1 MKINSQTPF
10 TTRTQIAAQGIHGSF
25 DQRNM
30 SINGPLKEVSDDMQL
45 YNTILGDPSKVK
57 APVPVT
63 NGADIIAQSSLPQVN
78 AQSSNTSNPSFEQPA
93 AIVDPNKGAK
103 PEYSFLDNT
112 GGGLT
117 DYSANLRN
125 DPNRS
130 NFFGTHKRNEQSI
143 QSRIDEADN
152 QGKTAK
158 KARLERKMDNF
169 KNNQARREDPS
180 SDTFVNPATGASED
194 KGTKIGNFLK
204 SIF

>member
-1 MKINSQTPF
+1 MKINSKTPF

-30 SINGPLKEVSDDMQL
+30 SINGPLKETLDASAMATSLLGAPKTSVSDRFKEKTDQ
-45 YNTILGDPSKVK
+45 
-57 APVPVT
+57 
-63 NGADIIAQSSLPQVN
+63 IIKNPNLVN
-78 AQSSNTSNPSFEQPA
+78 VQAENQESNTLENPA
-93 AIVDPNKGAK
+93 ATVTE

-117 DYSANLRN
+117 DYSANLKN

-130 NFFGTHKRNEQSI
+130 NFFGTYKRNEQSI
-143 QSRIDEADN
+143 QSRIDEATK

-158 KARLERKMDNF
+158 VARLGRKMDNF

-180 SDTFVNPATGASED
+180 SDTFTNPKHGLQED

>member
-45 YNTILGDPSKVK
+45 YNSVFDTGKK
-57 APVPVT
+57 TAPVPVPS
-63 NGADIIAQSSLPQVN
+63 GADIIKQSSLPQVN

-117 DYSANLRN
+117 DYSANLKN
-125 DPNRS
+125 DPNRN
-130 NFFGTHKRNEQSI
+130 NFFGTPKRTEGSFEE
-143 QSRIDEADN
+143 RISQATAD
-152 QGKTAK
+152 GKYNK
-158 KARLERKMDNF
+158 VKRLTDRRDNF
-169 KNNQARREDPS
+169 RANNLANKPS
-180 SDTFVNPATGASED
+180 
-194 KGTKIGNFLK
+194 
-204 SIF
+204 

>member
-30 SINGPLKEVSDDMQL
+30 SINGPLKEVSRDDMQL

-63 NGADIIAQSSLPQVN
+63 KGADIIAQSSLPQVN

-93 AIVDPNKGAK
+93 AIVDPNKEAK

-112 GGGLT
+112 GSGST

-125 DPNRS
+125 DPNRN
-130 NFFGTHKRNEQSI
+130 NFFGTWKRTEGSFDE
-143 QSRIDEADN
+143 RIKQATAD
-152 QGKTAK
+152 GKYNK
-158 KARLERKMDNF
+158 VKRLEAKRDNF
-169 KNNQARREDPS
+169 RANNIANKPPEES
-180 SDTFVNPATGASED
+180 
-194 KGTKIGNFLK
+194 
-204 SIF
+204 

>member
-30 SINGPLKEVSDDMQL
+30 SINGPLKERDDMQL
-45 YNTILGDPSKVK
+45 YNTILGDPSQVK
-57 APVPVT
+57 PPEKIKK
-63 NGADIIAQSSLPQVN
+63 GDEIIAESSLPQVN

-93 AIVDPNKGAK
+93 AIVDPNKGVK

-169 KNNQARREDPS
+169 KNNQARREKPS
-180 SDTFVNPATGASED
+180 SDTFVNPATGAPED